1 MAKNQKQAAKTCDD
15 CIHESA
21 CRMWTNGRCI
31 SDVSASQ
38 CQNHENVRE
47 SGAYL
52 CGVLDER
59 KRRQTNAERVRS
71 MSDEELADFLAYT
84 WATSA
89 RAWQKDTGE
98 TLHWLQQPAEGE

>member
-1 MAKNQKQAAKTCDD
+1 MEKNQKQAAKTCAD

-21 CRMWTNGRCI
+21 CRMWTDGRCI

-38 CQNHENVRE
+38 CPNHETVQG

-59 KRRQTNAERVRS
+59 KRRQTNSDQIRS
-71 MSDEELADFLAYT
+71 MSDEELAEFLNQ
-84 WATSA
+84 WGTST
-89 RAWQKDTGE
+89 RAGQKDKGE
-98 TLHWLQQPAEGE
+98 TMYWLQQPAEGE